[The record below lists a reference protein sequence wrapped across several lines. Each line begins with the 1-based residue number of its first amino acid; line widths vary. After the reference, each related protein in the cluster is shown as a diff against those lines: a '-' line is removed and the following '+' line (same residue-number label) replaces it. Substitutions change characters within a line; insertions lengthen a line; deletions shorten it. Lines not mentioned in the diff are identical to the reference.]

1 MWLNSAIIKFNAWD
15 SRQDSSGPFFFL
27 SQPQSTTEQE
37 GIDRS
42 IQISAWTDILRT
54 LVTEK
59 AGLSRILILNFEKDL
74 KAHRAGAL
82 RTSGIWG
89 GPGGPQVAQPP

>member
-1 MWLNSAIIKFNAWD
+1 MLEI
-15 SRQDSSGPFFFL
+15 SGRILLVHFSFCP
-27 SQPQSTTEQE
+27 SHQSTTEQE

-54 LVTEK
+54 LVAGK
-59 AGLSRILILNFEKDL
+59 AGLSRILILNFEKGL
-74 KAHRAGAL
+74 KVHRAETF

-89 GPGGPQVAQPP
+89 GLGGPQVAQPP